1 MTPGEL
7 IGIWIA
13 TGLTL
18 MMFSFIYRDN
28 AFFKF
33 GEHLYLGLSVANYL
47 NVMYWTVIQPEVV
60 RRMTV
65 DNNYTVLIPTLLG
78 IFILL
83 RMVPKLAWLSRWAFA
98 FYIGGYA
105 GLAIPN
111 LIHGIFLPQ
120 LSRTLKPFGSPFWV
134 VLLAMVLIFGFFW
147 ALAKT
152 MEQKDLKWGAIT
164 AGLLIALVLA
174 TNLFQVIPPSVN
186 NQLIFIIGVFTALIF
201 FFFSLE
207 HKGTVGQVSRV
218 GLVFIMISF
227 GASFGYTVM
236 ARISLLIGRFQF
248 LLDEFWM
255 KAILRQG

>member
-28 AFFKF
+28 VFFKF
-33 GEHLYLGLSVANYL
+33 GEHLYLGLSVGNYL

-60 RRMTV
+60 RRITV
-65 DNNYTVLIPTLLG
+65 DNNYTVLIPTILG

-83 RMVPKLAWLSRWAFA
+83 RMIPKLAWMSRWAFA

-120 LSRTLKPFGSPFWV
+120 LSRTLKPFGASFWV

-147 ALAKT
+147 ALANT
-152 MEQKDLKWGAIT
+152 MEKKNIKWGAIT
-164 AGLLIALVLA
+164 AGLLVGILVA
-174 TNLFQVIPPSVN
+174 TNVFKIIPPSVN
-186 NQLIFIIGVFTALIF
+186 NQLIFITGVFTALIF

-207 HKGTVGQVSRV
+207 HKGAVGQVSRV

-248 LLDEFWM
+248 LLDDLI
-255 KAILRQG
+255 KRVILHQG